1 MGMQEVAIKMS
12 LDAQSVV
19 SSAQNISD
27 AFSHITEKIKEAQEA
42 GNMDLVSKYSSQAK
56 SLQGLYNG
64 MASGNGSNGGG
75 FKAGAGSFM
84 SGVNSAS
91 SSVQGAIGNFSNGDM
106 MGGGLGLLAG
116 GAGLAATFG
125 GPIGLGVAAALA
137 PVLAGG
143 YIVKTLSEKYEDK
156 IDEAMSLNARFTDTE
171 RSIWYEELGGKYE
184 DFLRNNNLKQ
194 ENMEA
199 FKENGKLRYR
209 ERAESVKG
217 RNTENIRNNLQ
228 KAMEAGASFGY
239 SADEGIAQAKRL
251 SEYGYNSDNVYT
263 ASKNTFAWAKSMGL
277 APSVLADFKGNMYR
291 YGDKNADHFAQA
303 NLAGLFM
310 GLKKGQFD
318 ETLRSLGDI
327 FRDGINQG
335 FTRSIGEIGST
346 LAFLRK
352 ASGDS
357 KFFTGEEGAK
367 RYRQLNDIV
376 SNTPALDSVDKILRY
391 RAIAS
396 MSEEE
401 KKKILKE
408 HGVTYSGNYQDNFK
422 IAQLGLIPE
431 TFKGEIE
438 EFKKVYG
445 QNNTTEL
452 IEYLT
457 KTHANNNYIE
467 GQRYFEIYQ
476 NMNKKEIE
484 KGVKNPYYT
493 DLTTVKTWEDNINE
507 QSKLGASLPDYSST
521 EKDIQSL
528 KRHTENAVTTKGM
541 DASELKNMLLSFFQ
555 SDDSS
560 NYYELSYKNSNIKD
574 VKDILDILP
583 VEDLINIKEAGKEY
597 NKANEDYKWAMQKS
611 SIIEGIEFKDEK
623 EIERH
628 TKAIEEAAKNLQLL
642 IDNLTDKPIT
652 VEFKGY
658 HRSTE

>member
-27 AFSHITEKIKEAQEA
+27 AFSHITEKMKEAQEA
-42 GNMDLVSKYSSQAK
+42 GNMDLVSKYTSQAK

-64 MASGNGSNGGG
+64 MASGNGNNGGG

-91 SSVQGAIGNFSNGDM
+91 SSIQGAIGNFSNGDM

-156 IDEAMSLNARFTDTE
+156 IDEAMSLNARFTDTG
-171 RSIWYEELGGKYE
+171 RSIWYEETGVKYE
-184 DFLRNNNLKQ
+184 DFLRNNNLKR

-199 FKENGKLRYR
+199 FKENDKIRYR
-209 ERAESVKG
+209 ERTESVKV
-217 RNTENIRNNLQ
+217 RNTENIRNSLQ

-251 SEYGYNSDNVYT
+251 SEYGYNSNNVYS

-277 APSVLADFKGNMYR
+277 DPSVLADFKGNMYR

-303 NLAGLFM
+303 NHASLFM
-310 GLKKGQFD
+310 GLERGQFG

-367 RYRQLNDIV
+367 RYRQLNNIV
-376 SNTPALDSVDKILRY
+376 SNTPSLDSVDKILRY

-401 KKKILKE
+401 KKKILTE

-422 IAQLGLIPE
+422 IAQLGFIPE
-431 TFKGEIE
+431 TFKREVD

-452 IEYLT
+452 KEYLT
-457 KTHANNNYIE
+457 KTYGNNNYIE
-467 GQRYFEIYQ
+467 GQRYFEMYQ
-476 NMNKKEIE
+476 NMNKEEIE

-493 DLTTVKTWEDNINE
+493 NLKTVKAWEDNINE

-528 KRHTENAVTTKGM
+528 KRYTENAVTTEGM
-541 DASELKNMLLSFFQ
+541 GASELKNTLLSFFQ
-555 SDDSS
+555 SNGSS
-560 NYYELSYKNSNIKD
+560 DYYKLSYKNGEIKD
-574 VKDILDILP
+574 IKDILDILT
-583 VEDLINIKEAGKEY
+583 VEDLVNIKEAGKEY
-597 NKANEDYKWAMQKS
+597 NKANEDYVWAMQNS
-611 SIIEGIEFKDEK
+611 SFLYGTEFKDEK
-623 EIERH
+623 EITKY
-628 TKAIEEAAKNLQLL
+628 TKAIEESAKKLQLL
-642 IDNLTDKPIT
+642 IDSLTNKPIT
-652 VEFKGY
+652 LELKGQY
-658 HRSTE
+658 RRSE

>member
-27 AFSHITEKIKEAQEA
+27 AFSHITEKMKEAQEA
-42 GNMDLVSKYSSQAK
+42 GNMDLVSKYASQAK

-125 GPIGLGVAAALA
+125 GPVGLGVAAALA

-156 IDEAMSLNARFTDTE
+156 IDEAMSLNARFTDTG
-171 RSIWYEELGGKYE
+171 RSIWYEESGVKYE
-184 DFLRNNNLKQ
+184 DFLRNNNLKR

-199 FKENGKLRYR
+199 FKENDRIRYR
-209 ERAESVKG
+209 ERTESVKV
-217 RNTENIRNNLQ
+217 RNTENIRNSLQ

-251 SEYGYNSDNVYT
+251 SEYGYNSDNVYS

-277 APSVLADFKGNMYR
+277 DPSILADFKGNMYR
-291 YGDKNADHFAQA
+291 YGDKNTDHFAQA
-303 NLAGLFM
+303 NHASLFM
-310 GLKKGQFD
+310 GLERGQFG

-352 ASGDS
+352 ASGNS

-367 RYRQLNDIV
+367 RYRQLNNIV
-376 SNTPALDSVDKILRY
+376 SNTPSLDSVDKILRY

-401 KKKILKE
+401 KKKLLTK

-422 IAQLGLIPE
+422 IAQLGFTPE
-431 TFKGEIE
+431 VFKREIE

-452 IEYLT
+452 IEHLT
-457 KTHANNNYIE
+457 KTYGNNNYIE
-467 GQRYFEIYQ
+467 GQRYFEMYQ

-484 KGVKNPYYT
+484 KGVKNPYYI
-493 DLTTVKTWEDNINE
+493 DLKTVKAWEDNVNE

-528 KRHTENAVTTKGM
+528 KRYTENAVTTEGM
-541 DASELKNMLLSFFQ
+541 GASELKNTLLSFFQ
-555 SDDSS
+555 SNGSS
-560 NYYELSYKNSNIKD
+560 DYYKLSYKNGEIKD
-574 VKDILDILP
+574 IKDILDILT
-583 VEDLINIKEAGKEY
+583 VEDLVKIKEAGKEY
-597 NKANEDYKWAMQKS
+597 NKVNEDYAWAMQNS
-611 SIIEGIEFKDEK
+611 SFLYGTEFKDEK
-623 EIERH
+623 EIESH
-628 TKAIEEAAKNLQLL
+628 TKAIEKAAKNLQLL
-642 IDNLTDKPIT
+642 VDNLTNIT
-652 VEFKGY
+652 IEFKGY